1 MGVEWYIY
9 LNYHISMKKILF
21 RKILSDCLKFFIIT
35 IIGTS
40 AIVWVFQAVNYLDL
54 MVEDGRNYQVY
65 FNYTILSF
73 PKVISKI
80 FPFAIFISFFY
91 IISKYENKNELIIFW
106 THGITKLQVI
116 NFFLKASLALMIFQ
130 MIFISFL
137 VPFTQNKARSIIK
150 DSNINFFES
159 FLIPKTFNDVIK
171 GVTIYTDE
179 RKPDGNL
186 KNIFIKKSTGASE
199 FEITFSQTGEIK
211 NLNNTQIL
219 ILYDGQNIKGNKN
232 NLDSFSFSKS
242 DFNLSNLE
250 SNTTTYKKTQEN
262 STSELINCYVSL
274 EDKKKKIVNKFKVE
288 NCRIDNLSNIFRELY
303 KRFIIP
309 LYIPILILVSLILI
323 LISKEKSNYTK
334 FKILIF
340 LFGLF
345 VIIFS
350 ETTLRFVE
358 NNFFDNIKL
367 ILIPFFLTLVIY
379 FTIFLKLNSIAY
391 K

>member
-1 MGVEWYIY
+1 
-9 LNYHISMKKILF
+9 MKKILF
-21 RKILSDCLKFFIIT
+21 RKILFDCLKFFIVT

-40 AIVWVFQAVNYLDL
+40 VIVWVFQAVNYLDI

-65 FNYTILSF
+65 FKYTMLSL
-73 PKVISKI
+73 PKIISKI

-91 IISKYENKNELIIFW
+91 IFSKYENKNELIIFW

-116 NFFLKASLALMIFQ
+116 NFFLKASLALLLFHI
-130 MIFISFL
+130 IFISFL
-137 VPFTQNKARSIIK
+137 VPFTQDKARSIIRE
-150 DSNINFFES
+150 SNINFFDS
-159 FLIPKTFNDVIK
+159 LLTPKTFNDVIK

-179 RKPDGNL
+179 KRADGSL
-186 KNIFIKKSTGASE
+186 KNIFIKKTNNGSE

-211 NLNNTQIL
+211 NLNNNQIL
-219 ILYDGQNIKGNKN
+219 VLYDGQNIKGNKT

-250 SNTTTYKKTQEN
+250 TNTTTYKKTQEN
-262 STSELINCYVSL
+262 STFELINCYLAL
-274 EDKKKKIVNKFKVE
+274 EDRKKKKINKFNVE
-288 NCRIDNLSNIFRELY
+288 NCSSDNLSNIFGELY

-323 LISKEKSNYTK
+323 LISKEKSNYIK
-334 FKILIF
+334 LKLLIF

-345 VIIFS
+345 IIIFS

-358 NNFFDNIKL
+358 DNLLDNIKL
-367 ILIPFFLTLVIY
+367 ILLPFLS
-379 FTIFLKLNSIAY
+379 TIFFYSAISFKLKWSVY

>member
-1 MGVEWYIY
+1 
-9 LNYHISMKKILF
+9 MKKILF
-21 RKILSDCLKFFIIT
+21 RKILFDCLKFFIVT
-35 IIGTS
+35 MIGTS
-40 AIVWVFQAVNYLDL
+40 VIVWVFQAVNYLDII
-54 MVEDGRNYQVY
+54 VEDGRNYQVY
-65 FNYTILSF
+65 FKYTMLSL

-116 NFFLKASLALMIFQ
+116 NFFLKASLALLLFHI
-130 MIFISFL
+130 IFISFL
-137 VPFTQNKARSIIK
+137 VPFTQDKARSIIRE
-150 DSNINFFES
+150 SNINFFDS
-159 FLIPKTFNDVIK
+159 LLTPKTFNDVIK

-179 RKPDGNL
+179 KRADGSL
-186 KNIFIKKSTGASE
+186 KNIFIKKTNNDSE

-211 NLNNTQIL
+211 NLNNNQIL
-219 ILYDGQNIKGNKN
+219 VLYDGKNIKGNKT

-250 SNTTTYKKTQEN
+250 TNTTTYKKTQEN
-262 STSELINCYVSL
+262 STFELINCYLAL
-274 EDKKKKIVNKFKVE
+274 EDRKKKKINTFNVE
-288 NCRIDNLSNIFRELY
+288 NCSSDNLSNIFGELY

-323 LISKEKSNYTK
+323 LISKEKSNYIK
-334 FKILIF
+334 LKLLIF

-345 VIIFS
+345 IIIFS

-358 NNFFDNIKL
+358 DNLLDNIKL
-367 ILIPFFLTLVIY
+367 ILLPFLS
-379 FTIFLKLNSIAY
+379 TIFFYSAISFKLKWGVY

>member
-1 MGVEWYIY
+1 
-9 LNYHISMKKILF
+9 MKKILF
-21 RKILSDCLKFFIIT
+21 RKILFDCLKFFIVT

-40 AIVWVFQAVNYLDL
+40 VIVWVFQAVNYLDI

-65 FNYTILSF
+65 FKYTMLSL
-73 PKVISKI
+73 PKIISKI

-116 NFFLKASLALMIFQ
+116 NFFLKASLALLLFHI
-130 MIFISFL
+130 IFISFL
-137 VPFTQNKARSIIK
+137 VPFTQEKARSIIRE
-150 DSNINFFES
+150 SNINFFDS
-159 FLIPKTFNDVIK
+159 LLTPKTFNDVIK

-179 RKPDGNL
+179 KRADGSL
-186 KNIFIKKSTGASE
+186 KNIFIKKNNNDSE

-211 NLNNTQIL
+211 NLNDNQIL
-219 ILYDGQNIKGNKN
+219 VLYDGQNIKGNKT

-250 SNTTTYKKTQEN
+250 TNTTTYKKTQEN
-262 STSELINCYVSL
+262 STFELINCYLAL
-274 EDKKKKIVNKFKVE
+274 EDRKKKKVNKFNVE
-288 NCRIDNLSNIFRELY
+288 NCRSDNLSNIFGELY

-323 LISKEKSNYTK
+323 LISKEKSNYIK
-334 FKILIF
+334 LKLLIF

-345 VIIFS
+345 IIILS

-358 NNFFDNIKL
+358 NNLLDNIKL
-367 ILIPFFLTLVIY
+367 ILIPFFLTTVFYLII
-379 FTIFLKLNSIAY
+379 IFKLKLNIY

>member
-1 MGVEWYIY
+1 
-9 LNYHISMKKILF
+9 MKKILF
-21 RKILSDCLKFFIIT
+21 RKILFDCLKFFIVT

-40 AIVWVFQAVNYLDL
+40 VIVWVFQAVNYLDI

-65 FNYTILSF
+65 FKYTMLSL
-73 PKVISKI
+73 PKIISKI

-91 IISKYENKNELIIFW
+91 IISKYENNNELIIFW

-116 NFFLKASLALMIFQ
+116 NFFLKASLALLLFHI
-130 MIFISFL
+130 IFISFL
-137 VPFTQNKARSIIK
+137 VPFTQDKARSIIRE
-150 DSNINFFES
+150 SNINFFDS
-159 FLIPKTFNDVIK
+159 LLTPKTFNDVIK

-179 RKPDGNL
+179 KRADGSL
-186 KNIFIKKSTGASE
+186 KNIFIKKTNNDSE

-211 NLNNTQIL
+211 NLNNNQIL
-219 ILYDGQNIKGNKN
+219 VLYDGKNIKGNKT

-250 SNTTTYKKTQEN
+250 TNTTTYKKTQEN
-262 STSELINCYVSL
+262 STFELINCYLAL
-274 EDKKKKIVNKFKVE
+274 EDRKKKKINKFNVE
-288 NCRIDNLSNIFRELY
+288 NCRIDNLSNIFGELY

-323 LISKEKSNYTK
+323 LISKEKSNYIK
-334 FKILIF
+334 LKLLIF

-345 VIIFS
+345 IIIFS

-358 NNFFDNIKL
+358 DNLLDNIKL
-367 ILIPFFLTLVIY
+367 ILLPFLS
-379 FTIFLKLNSIAY
+379 TIFFYSAISFKLKWSVY

>member
-1 MGVEWYIY
+1 
-9 LNYHISMKKILF
+9 MKIILF
-21 RKILSDCLKFFIIT
+21 RKILFDCLKFSIVT

-40 AIVWVFQAVNYLDL
+40 AIVWVFQAVNYLDI

-65 FNYTILSF
+65 LKYTMLSL
-73 PKVISKI
+73 PKIISKI

-116 NFFLKASLALMIFQ
+116 NFFLKASLALLLFQ
-130 MIFISFL
+130 IILISFL
-137 VPFTQNKARSIIK
+137 VPFTQDKARSIIRE
-150 DSNINFFES
+150 SNINFFDS
-159 FLIPKTFNDVIK
+159 FLTPKTFNDVIK

-179 RKPDGNL
+179 KKADGSL
-186 KNIFIKKSTGASE
+186 KNIFIKKTNNASE
-199 FEITFSQTGEIK
+199 FEITFSQTGLIK
-211 NLNNTQIL
+211 NINNNQVL
-219 ILYDGQNIKGNKN
+219 VLYDGQNIRGNKD

-262 STSELINCYVSL
+262 STFELINCYLSL
-274 EDKKKKIVNKFKVE
+274 EDPKKKKVNKFNVE
-288 NCRIDNLSNIFRELY
+288 NCRSDNLSNIFRELY

-309 LYIPILILVSLILI
+309 LYIPILILASLILI

-334 FKILIF
+334 LKLLIF

-345 VIIFS
+345 IIILS

-358 NNFFDNIKL
+358 NNLSDNIKL
-367 ILIPFFLTLVIY
+367 ILIPLFSIIFFYSIIT
-379 FTIFLKLNSIAY
+379 FKLKSSVY

>member
-1 MGVEWYIY
+1 
-9 LNYHISMKKILF
+9 MKKILF
-21 RKILSDCLKFFIIT
+21 RKILFDCLKFFIVT

-40 AIVWVFQAVNYLDL
+40 VIVWVFQAVNYLDI

-65 FNYTILSF
+65 FKYTMLSL
-73 PKVISKI
+73 PKIISKI

-116 NFFLKASLALMIFQ
+116 NFFLKASLALLIFHI
-130 MIFISFL
+130 IFISFL
-137 VPFTQNKARSIIK
+137 VPFTQDKARSIIR
-150 DSNINFFES
+150 DSNINFFDS
-159 FLIPKTFNDVIK
+159 LLTPKTFNDVIK

-179 RKPDGNL
+179 KDEDGSL
-186 KNIFIKKSTGASE
+186 KNIFIKKTNNDSE

-211 NLNNTQIL
+211 NLNNNQVL
-219 ILYDGQNIKGNKN
+219 VLYDGQNIKGNKN

-242 DFNLSNLE
+242 DFNLSVLE
-250 SNTTTYKKTQEN
+250 TNITTYKKTQEN
-262 STSELINCYVSL
+262 STFELINCYFAL
-274 EDKKKKIVNKFKVE
+274 EDRKKKKVNKFNVE
-288 NCRIDNLSNIFRELY
+288 NCRSDNLSNIFGELY

-323 LISKEKSNYTK
+323 LISKEKSNYIK
-334 FKILIF
+334 LKLIIF

-358 NNFFDNIKL
+358 NNLSDNIKL
-367 ILIPFFLTLVIY
+367 ILIPFFSIIVFYSVIS
-379 FTIFLKLNSIAY
+379 LKLKWNVY

>member
-1 MGVEWYIY
+1 
-9 LNYHISMKKILF
+9 MKKILF
-21 RKILSDCLKFFIIT
+21 RKILFDCLKFFIVT
-35 IIGTS
+35 MIGTS
-40 AIVWVFQAVNYLDL
+40 VIVWVFQAVNYLDI

-65 FNYTILSF
+65 FKYTMLSL
-73 PKVISKI
+73 PKIISKI

-116 NFFLKASLALMIFQ
+116 NFFLKASLALLLFHI
-130 MIFISFL
+130 IFISFL
-137 VPFTQNKARSIIK
+137 VPFTQDKARSIIRE
-150 DSNINFFES
+150 SNINFFDS
-159 FLIPKTFNDVIK
+159 LLTPKTFNDVIK

-179 RKPDGNL
+179 KRADGSL
-186 KNIFIKKSTGASE
+186 KNIFIKKTNNDSE

-211 NLNNTQIL
+211 NLNNNQIL
-219 ILYDGQNIKGNKN
+219 VLYDGKNIKGNKT

-250 SNTTTYKKTQEN
+250 TNATTYKKTQEN
-262 STSELINCYVSL
+262 STFELINCYLAL
-274 EDKKKKIVNKFKVE
+274 EDRKKKKENKFNVE
-288 NCRIDNLSNIFRELY
+288 NCSIDNLSNIFGELY

-323 LISKEKSNYTK
+323 LISKEKSNYIK
-334 FKILIF
+334 LKLLIF

-345 VIIFS
+345 IIIFS

-358 NNFFDNIKL
+358 DNLLDNIKL
-367 ILIPFFLTLVIY
+367 ILLPFLS
-379 FTIFLKLNSIAY
+379 TIFFYSAISFKLKWSVY

>member
-1 MGVEWYIY
+1 
-9 LNYHISMKKILF
+9 MKKILF
-21 RKILSDCLKFFIIT
+21 RKILFDCLKFFIVT

-40 AIVWVFQAVNYLDL
+40 VIVWVFQAVNYLDI

-65 FNYTILSF
+65 FKYTMLSL

-116 NFFLKASLALMIFQ
+116 NFFLKASLALLLFHI
-130 MIFISFL
+130 IFISFL
-137 VPFTQNKARSIIK
+137 VPFTQDKARSIIRE
-150 DSNINFFES
+150 SNINFFDS
-159 FLIPKTFNDVIK
+159 LLTPKTFNDVIK

-179 RKPDGNL
+179 KRADGSL
-186 KNIFIKKSTGASE
+186 KNIFIKKTNNDSE

-211 NLNNTQIL
+211 NLNNNQIL
-219 ILYDGQNIKGNKN
+219 VLYDGKNIKGNKT

-250 SNTTTYKKTQEN
+250 TNATTYKKTQEN
-262 STSELINCYVSL
+262 STFELINCYLAL
-274 EDKKKKIVNKFKVE
+274 EDRKKKKINTFNVE
-288 NCRIDNLSNIFRELY
+288 NCSSDNLSNIFGELY

-309 LYIPILILVSLILI
+309 LYIPMLILVSLILI
-323 LISKEKSNYTK
+323 LISKEKSNYIK
-334 FKILIF
+334 LKLIVF

-358 NNFFDNIKL
+358 NNLLDNIRL
-367 ILIPFFLTLVIY
+367 ILIPFLS
-379 FTIFLKLNSIAY
+379 TIFFYSAISFKLKWSVY

>member
-1 MGVEWYIY
+1 
-9 LNYHISMKKILF
+9 MKKILF
-21 RKILSDCLKFFIIT
+21 RKILFDCLKFFIVT
-35 IIGTS
+35 MIGTS
-40 AIVWVFQAVNYLDL
+40 VIVWVFQAVNYLDI

-65 FNYTILSF
+65 FKYTMLSL
-73 PKVISKI
+73 PKIISKI

-116 NFFLKASLALMIFQ
+116 NFFLKASLALLLFHI
-130 MIFISFL
+130 IFISFL
-137 VPFTQNKARSIIK
+137 VPFTQDKARSIIRE
-150 DSNINFFES
+150 SNINFFDS
-159 FLIPKTFNDVIK
+159 LLTPKTFNDVIK

-179 RKPDGNL
+179 KRADGSL
-186 KNIFIKKSTGASE
+186 KNIFIKKTNNDSE

-211 NLNNTQIL
+211 NLNNNQIL
-219 ILYDGQNIKGNKN
+219 VLYDGQNIKGNKT

-250 SNTTTYKKTQEN
+250 TNATTYKKTQEN
-262 STSELINCYVSL
+262 STFELINCYLAL
-274 EDKKKKIVNKFKVE
+274 EDRKKKKVNKFNVE
-288 NCRIDNLSNIFRELY
+288 NCKSDNLSNIFGELY

-323 LISKEKSNYTK
+323 LISKEKSNYIK
-334 FKILIF
+334 LKLLIF

-345 VIIFS
+345 IIIFS

-358 NNFFDNIKL
+358 DNLLDNIKL
-367 ILIPFFLTLVIY
+367 ILLPFLS
-379 FTIFLKLNSIAY
+379 TIFFYSAISFKLKWSVY

>member
-1 MGVEWYIY
+1 
-9 LNYHISMKKILF
+9 MKKILF
-21 RKILSDCLKFFIIT
+21 RKILFDCLKFFIVT

-40 AIVWVFQAVNYLDL
+40 VIVWVFQAVNYLDI

-65 FNYTILSF
+65 FKYTMLSL

-116 NFFLKASLALMIFQ
+116 NFFLKASLALLLFHI
-130 MIFISFL
+130 IFISFL
-137 VPFTQNKARSIIK
+137 VPFTQDKARSIIRE
-150 DSNINFFES
+150 SNINFFDS
-159 FLIPKTFNDVIK
+159 LLTPKTFNDVIK

-179 RKPDGNL
+179 KRADGSL
-186 KNIFIKKSTGASE
+186 KNIFIKKTNNDSE

-211 NLNNTQIL
+211 NLNNNQIL
-219 ILYDGQNIKGNKN
+219 VLYDGKNIKGNKT

-250 SNTTTYKKTQEN
+250 TNATTYKKTQEN
-262 STSELINCYVSL
+262 STFELINCYLAL
-274 EDKKKKIVNKFKVE
+274 EDRKKKKVNKFNVE
-288 NCRIDNLSNIFRELY
+288 NCGSDNLSNIFGELY

-323 LISKEKSNYTK
+323 LISKEKSNYIK
-334 FKILIF
+334 LKLLIF

-345 VIIFS
+345 IIIFS

-358 NNFFDNIKL
+358 DNLLDNIKL
-367 ILIPFFLTLVIY
+367 ILLPFLS
-379 FTIFLKLNSIAY
+379 TIFFYSAISFKLKWSVY

>member
-1 MGVEWYIY
+1 
-9 LNYHISMKKILF
+9 MKKILF
-21 RKILSDCLKFFIIT
+21 RKILFDCLKFFIVT
-35 IIGTS
+35 MIGTS
-40 AIVWVFQAVNYLDL
+40 VIVWVFQAVNYLDI

-65 FNYTILSF
+65 FKYTMLSL

-116 NFFLKASLALMIFQ
+116 NFFLKASLALLLFHI
-130 MIFISFL
+130 IFISFL
-137 VPFTQNKARSIIK
+137 VPFTQDKARSIIRE
-150 DSNINFFES
+150 SNINFFDS
-159 FLIPKTFNDVIK
+159 LLTPKTFNDVIK

-179 RKPDGNL
+179 KRADGSL
-186 KNIFIKKSTGASE
+186 KNIFIKKTNNDSE

-211 NLNNTQIL
+211 NLNNNQIL
-219 ILYDGQNIKGNKN
+219 VLYDGKNIKGNKT

-250 SNTTTYKKTQEN
+250 TNTTTYKKTQEN
-262 STSELINCYVSL
+262 STFELINCYLAL
-274 EDKKKKIVNKFKVE
+274 EDRKKKKINKFNVE
-288 NCRIDNLSNIFRELY
+288 NCRIDNLSNIFGELY

-323 LISKEKSNYTK
+323 LISKEKSNYIK
-334 FKILIF
+334 LKLLIF

-345 VIIFS
+345 IIIFS

-358 NNFFDNIKL
+358 DNLLDNIKL
-367 ILIPFFLTLVIY
+367 ILLPFLS
-379 FTIFLKLNSIAY
+379 TIFFYSAISFKLKWSVY

>member
-1 MGVEWYIY
+1 
-9 LNYHISMKKILF
+9 MKKILF
-21 RKILSDCLKFFIIT
+21 RKILFDCLKFFIVT
-35 IIGTS
+35 MIGTS
-40 AIVWVFQAVNYLDL
+40 VIVWVFQAVNYLDI

-65 FNYTILSF
+65 FKYTMLSL
-73 PKVISKI
+73 PKIISKI

-116 NFFLKASLALMIFQ
+116 NFFLKASLALLLFHI
-130 MIFISFL
+130 IFISFL
-137 VPFTQNKARSIIK
+137 VPFTQDKARSIIRE
-150 DSNINFFES
+150 SNINFFDS
-159 FLIPKTFNDVIK
+159 LLTPKTFNDVIK

-179 RKPDGNL
+179 KRADGSL
-186 KNIFIKKSTGASE
+186 KNIFIKKTNNDSE

-211 NLNNTQIL
+211 NLNNNQIL
-219 ILYDGQNIKGNKN
+219 VLYDGKNIKGNKT

-250 SNTTTYKKTQEN
+250 TNTTTYKKTQEN
-262 STSELINCYVSL
+262 STFELINCYLAL
-274 EDKKKKIVNKFKVE
+274 EDRKKKKINKFNVE
-288 NCRIDNLSNIFRELY
+288 NCSSDNLSNIFGELY

-323 LISKEKSNYTK
+323 LISKEKSNYIK
-334 FKILIF
+334 LKLLIF

-345 VIIFS
+345 IIIFS

-358 NNFFDNIKL
+358 DNLLDNIKL
-367 ILIPFFLTLVIY
+367 ILLPFLS
-379 FTIFLKLNSIAY
+379 TIFFYSAISFKLKWSVY

>member
-1 MGVEWYIY
+1 
-9 LNYHISMKKILF
+9 MKKILF
-21 RKILSDCLKFFIIT
+21 RKILFDCLKFFIVT

-40 AIVWVFQAVNYLDL
+40 VIVWVFQAVNYLDI

-65 FNYTILSF
+65 FKYTMLSL
-73 PKVISKI
+73 PKIISKI

-116 NFFLKASLALMIFQ
+116 NFFLKASLALLLFHI
-130 MIFISFL
+130 IFISFL
-137 VPFTQNKARSIIK
+137 VPFTQDKARSIIRE
-150 DSNINFFES
+150 SNINFFDS
-159 FLIPKTFNDVIK
+159 LLTPKTFNDVIK

-179 RKPDGNL
+179 KRADGSL
-186 KNIFIKKSTGASE
+186 KNIFIKKTNNGSE

-211 NLNNTQIL
+211 NLNNNQIL
-219 ILYDGQNIKGNKN
+219 VLYDGQNIKGNKT

-250 SNTTTYKKTQEN
+250 TNTTTYKKTQEN
-262 STSELINCYVSL
+262 STFELINCYLAL
-274 EDKKKKIVNKFKVE
+274 EDRKKKKVNKFNVE
-288 NCRIDNLSNIFRELY
+288 NCRSDNLSNIFGELY

-323 LISKEKSNYTK
+323 LISKEKSNYIK
-334 FKILIF
+334 LKLLIF

-345 VIIFS
+345 IIIFS

-358 NNFFDNIKL
+358 NNLLDNIKL
-367 ILIPFFLTLVIY
+367 ILIPFLS
-379 FTIFLKLNSIAY
+379 TIFFYSAISLKLKWSVY

>member
-1 MGVEWYIY
+1 
-9 LNYHISMKKILF
+9 MKKILF
-21 RKILSDCLKFFIIT
+21 RKILFDCLKFFIVT

-40 AIVWVFQAVNYLDL
+40 VIVWVFQAVNYLDI

-65 FNYTILSF
+65 FKYTMLSL
-73 PKVISKI
+73 PKIISKI

-116 NFFLKASLALMIFQ
+116 NFFLKASLALLLFHI
-130 MIFISFL
+130 IFISFL
-137 VPFTQNKARSIIK
+137 VPFTQDKARSIIRE
-150 DSNINFFES
+150 SNINFFDS
-159 FLIPKTFNDVIK
+159 LLTPKTFNDVIK

-179 RKPDGNL
+179 KRADGSL
-186 KNIFIKKSTGASE
+186 KNIFIKKTNNGSE

-211 NLNNTQIL
+211 NLNNNQIL
-219 ILYDGQNIKGNKN
+219 VLYDGQNIKGNKT

-250 SNTTTYKKTQEN
+250 TNTTTYKKTQEN
-262 STSELINCYVSL
+262 STFELINCYLAL
-274 EDKKKKIVNKFKVE
+274 EDRKKKKENEFNVE
-288 NCRIDNLSNIFRELY
+288 NCRIDNLSNIFGELY

-323 LISKEKSNYTK
+323 LISKEKSNYIK
-334 FKILIF
+334 LKLLIF

-345 VIIFS
+345 IIIFS

-358 NNFFDNIKL
+358 DNLLDNIKL
-367 ILIPFFLTLVIY
+367 ILLPFLS
-379 FTIFLKLNSIAY
+379 TIFFYSAISFKLKWSVY

>member
-1 MGVEWYIY
+1 
-9 LNYHISMKKILF
+9 MKKILF
-21 RKILSDCLKFFIIT
+21 RKILFDCLKFFIVT
-35 IIGTS
+35 MIGTS
-40 AIVWVFQAVNYLDL
+40 VIVWVFQAVNYLDI

-65 FNYTILSF
+65 FKYTMLSL

-116 NFFLKASLALMIFQ
+116 NFFLKASLALLLFHI
-130 MIFISFL
+130 IFISFL
-137 VPFTQNKARSIIK
+137 VPFTQDKARSIIRE
-150 DSNINFFES
+150 SNINFFDS
-159 FLIPKTFNDVIK
+159 LLTPKTFNDVIK

-179 RKPDGNL
+179 KRADGSL
-186 KNIFIKKSTGASE
+186 KNIFIKKTNNGSE

-211 NLNNTQIL
+211 NLNNNQIL
-219 ILYDGQNIKGNKN
+219 VLYDGQNIKGNKT

-250 SNTTTYKKTQEN
+250 TNTTTYKKTQEN
-262 STSELINCYVSL
+262 STFELINCYLAL
-274 EDKKKKIVNKFKVE
+274 EDRKKKKENKFNVE
-288 NCRIDNLSNIFRELY
+288 NCRIDNLSNIFGELY

-309 LYIPILILVSLILI
+309 LYIPMLILVSLILI
-323 LISKEKSNYTK
+323 LISKEKSNYIK
-334 FKILIF
+334 LKLLIF

-345 VIIFS
+345 IIIFS

-358 NNFFDNIKL
+358 NNLLDNIRL
-367 ILIPFFLTLVIY
+367 ILIPFLS
-379 FTIFLKLNSIAY
+379 TIFFYSAISLKL

>member
-1 MGVEWYIY
+1 
-9 LNYHISMKKILF
+9 MKKILF
-21 RKILSDCLKFFIIT
+21 RKILFDCLKFFIVT
-35 IIGTS
+35 MIGTS
-40 AIVWVFQAVNYLDL
+40 VIVWVFQAVNYLDI

-65 FNYTILSF
+65 FKYTMLSL
-73 PKVISKI
+73 PKIISKI

-116 NFFLKASLALMIFQ
+116 NFFLKASLALLLFHI
-130 MIFISFL
+130 IFISFL
-137 VPFTQNKARSIIK
+137 VPFTQDKARSIIRE
-150 DSNINFFES
+150 SNINFFDS
-159 FLIPKTFNDVIK
+159 LLTPKTFNDVIK

-179 RKPDGNL
+179 KRADGSL
-186 KNIFIKKSTGASE
+186 KNIFIKKTNNDSE

-211 NLNNTQIL
+211 NLNNNQIL
-219 ILYDGQNIKGNKN
+219 VLYDGKNIKGNKT

-250 SNTTTYKKTQEN
+250 TNATTYKKTQEN
-262 STSELINCYVSL
+262 STFELINCYLAL
-274 EDKKKKIVNKFKVE
+274 EDRKKKKINKFNVE
-288 NCRIDNLSNIFRELY
+288 NCSSDNLSNIFGELY

-323 LISKEKSNYTK
+323 LISKEKSNYIK
-334 FKILIF
+334 LKLLIF

-345 VIIFS
+345 IIIFS

-358 NNFFDNIKL
+358 DNLLDNIKL
-367 ILIPFFLTLVIY
+367 ILLPFLS
-379 FTIFLKLNSIAY
+379 TIFFYSAISFKLKWSVY

>member
-1 MGVEWYIY
+1 
-9 LNYHISMKKILF
+9 MKKILF
-21 RKILSDCLKFFIIT
+21 RKILFDCLKFFIVT

-40 AIVWVFQAVNYLDL
+40 LIVWVFQAVNYLDI

-65 FNYTILSF
+65 FKYTMLSF
-73 PKVISKI
+73 PKIISKI

-116 NFFLKASLALMIFQ
+116 NFFLKASLALLLFQ
-130 MIFISFL
+130 IIFISFL
-137 VPFTQNKARSIIK
+137 VPFTQDKARSIIRE
-150 DSNINFFES
+150 SNVNFFDS
-159 FLIPKTFNDVIK
+159 LLTPKTFNDVIK

-179 RKPDGNL
+179 KKADGSL
-186 KNIFIKKSTGASE
+186 KNIFIKKTNNASE
-199 FEITFSQTGEIK
+199 FEITFSQTGVIK
-211 NLNNTQIL
+211 NVNNNQIL
-219 ILYDGQNIKGNKN
+219 VLYDGQNLKGNKN

-262 STSELINCYVSL
+262 STFELINCYLAL
-274 EDKKKKIVNKFKVE
+274 EDRKKKKINKFNVE
-288 NCRIDNLSNIFRELY
+288 NCRSDNLSNILGELY

-309 LYIPILILVSLILI
+309 LYIPILILVSLVLI
-323 LISKEKSNYTK
+323 LISKEKPSYTK
-334 FKILIF
+334 LKLLIF
-340 LFGLF
+340 LIGFF
-345 VIIFS
+345 IIIFS

-358 NNFFDNIKL
+358 NNLSDNIKL
-367 ILIPFFLTLVIY
+367 ILIPFFS
-379 FTIFLKLNSIAY
+379 TIFFYSVISLKLKSSVY

>member
-1 MGVEWYIY
+1 
-9 LNYHISMKKILF
+9 MKKILF
-21 RKILSDCLKFFIIT
+21 RKILFDCLKFFIVT

-40 AIVWVFQAVNYLDL
+40 VIIWVFQAVNYLDI

-65 FNYTILSF
+65 FKYTMLSL
-73 PKVISKI
+73 PKIISKI

-116 NFFLKASLALMIFQ
+116 NFFLKASLALLLFHI
-130 MIFISFL
+130 IFISFL
-137 VPFTQNKARSIIK
+137 VPFTQDKARSIIRE
-150 DSNINFFES
+150 SNINFFDS
-159 FLIPKTFNDVIK
+159 LLTPKTFNDVIK

-179 RKPDGNL
+179 KRADGSL
-186 KNIFIKKSTGASE
+186 KNIFIKKTNNDSE

-211 NLNNTQIL
+211 NLNNNQIL
-219 ILYDGQNIKGNKN
+219 VLYDGQNIKGNKT

-250 SNTTTYKKTQEN
+250 TNATTYKKTQEN
-262 STSELINCYVSL
+262 STFELINCYLAL
-274 EDKKKKIVNKFKVE
+274 EDRKKKKVNKFNVE
-288 NCRIDNLSNIFRELY
+288 NCRSDNLSNIFGELY

-323 LISKEKSNYTK
+323 LISKEKSNYIK
-334 FKILIF
+334 LKLLIF

-345 VIIFS
+345 IIIFS

-358 NNFFDNIKL
+358 DNLLDNIKL
-367 ILIPFFLTLVIY
+367 ILLPFLS
-379 FTIFLKLNSIAY
+379 TIFFYSAISFKLKWSVY

>member
-1 MGVEWYIY
+1 
-9 LNYHISMKKILF
+9 MKKILF
-21 RKILSDCLKFFIIT
+21 RKILFDCLKFFIVT
-35 IIGTS
+35 MIGTS
-40 AIVWVFQAVNYLDL
+40 VIVWVFQAVNYLDI

-65 FNYTILSF
+65 FKYTMLSL
-73 PKVISKI
+73 PKIISKI

-116 NFFLKASLALMIFQ
+116 NFFLKASLALLLFHI
-130 MIFISFL
+130 IFISFL
-137 VPFTQNKARSIIK
+137 VPFTQDKARSIIRE
-150 DSNINFFES
+150 SNINFFDS
-159 FLIPKTFNDVIK
+159 LLTPKTFNDVIK

-179 RKPDGNL
+179 KRADGSL
-186 KNIFIKKSTGASE
+186 KNIFIKKTNNDSE

-211 NLNNTQIL
+211 NLNNNQIL
-219 ILYDGQNIKGNKN
+219 VLYDGKNIKGNKT

-250 SNTTTYKKTQEN
+250 TNTTTYKKTQEN
-262 STSELINCYVSL
+262 STFELINCYLAL
-274 EDKKKKIVNKFKVE
+274 EDRKKKKVNKFNVE
-288 NCRIDNLSNIFRELY
+288 NCRSDNLSNIFGELY

-323 LISKEKSNYTK
+323 LISKEKSNYIK
-334 FKILIF
+334 LKLLIF

-345 VIIFS
+345 IIIFS

-358 NNFFDNIKL
+358 DNLLDNIKL
-367 ILIPFFLTLVIY
+367 ILLPFLS
-379 FTIFLKLNSIAY
+379 TIFFYSAISFKLKWSVY